1 MDLYEVIIS
10 PKALSLLDGYIDYIQ
25 YKLKN
30 EQAAEAVW
38 QDAVETEAE
47 LEKAAGSLNYCTK
60 PILRELGYR
69 SILFRRHRYVMLYR
83 IEGRKAYVDGVYHLL
98 QDYEKLFIQDLIS
111 G

>member
-47 LEKAAGSLNYCTK
+47 LEKQQA
-60 PILRELGYR
+60 
-69 SILFRRHRYVMLYR
+69 V
-83 IEGRKAYVDGVYHLL
+83 
-98 QDYEKLFIQDLIS
+98 
-111 G
+111 